1 MMKRVQMLSTGLIFL
16 VASGTATLQ
25 AQGRGRGRGEDQTK
39 QDQQDQKGK
48 VPPQEQQRRVQQEQQ
63 RATTYQK
70 KLDQQTQVVQR
81 QAAQLEQQKRAA
93 QARTQQE
100 YAAQLAQQREHVQA
114 SRDYAHDPYI
124 TTPHTYRYTV
134 SGTARE
140 TNQYGVDVL
149 RQAVNNGYQQGYRT
163 GQADRQDHWRSDYQN
178 SPAYRDANFGYSG
191 NYVDE
196 SDYNYYFR
204 QGFRKGYDD
213 GYNSRFRYGS
223 NSNGSYSILSN
234 VLNGILGLVT
244 IH

>member
-1 MMKRVQMLSTGLIFL
+1 MKHVHILSTGLIVL
-16 VASGTATLQ
+16 LASGSTVMQ
-25 AQGRGRGRGEDQTK
+25 AQGRGRGEDEK
-39 QDQQDQKGK
+39 QKHDQQDKGK

-63 RATTYQK
+63 RTTDYQK
-70 KLDQQTQVVQR
+70 KVDQQTRVVQQ
-81 QAAQLEQQKRAA
+81 QAAQLAEQKRAA

-100 YAAQLAQQREHVQA
+100 YAAQLAQQRERVRA
-114 SRDYAHDPYI
+114 PRDYAHDPYV
-124 TTPHTYRYTV
+124 TTPHTYRYTI

-149 RQAVNNGYQQGYRT
+149 RQAVNYGYQQGYRA
-163 GQADRQDHWRSDYQN
+163 GQADRQDHWRSDYSN
-178 SPAYRDANFGYSG
+178 SPAYRDANFGYTGS
-191 NYVDE
+191 YIDE

>member
-1 MMKRVQMLSTGLIFL
+1 MKHVHILSTGLIVL
-16 VASGTATLQ
+16 LASGSTVMQ
-25 AQGRGRGRGEDQTK
+25 AQGRGRGEDEK
-39 QDQQDQKGK
+39 QKHDQQDKGK

-63 RATTYQK
+63 RTTDYQK
-70 KLDQQTQVVQR
+70 KVDQQTRVVQQ
-81 QAAQLEQQKRAA
+81 QAAQLAEQKRAA

-100 YAAQLAQQREHVQA
+100 YAAQLAQQRERVRA
-114 SRDYAHDPYI
+114 PRDYAHDPYV
-124 TTPHTYRYTV
+124 TTPHTYRYTI

-149 RQAVNNGYQQGYRT
+149 RQAVNNGYQQGYRA
-163 GQADRQDHWRSDYQN
+163 GQADRQDHWKADYQN
-178 SPAYRDANFGYSG
+178 NPAYRDANFGYSG